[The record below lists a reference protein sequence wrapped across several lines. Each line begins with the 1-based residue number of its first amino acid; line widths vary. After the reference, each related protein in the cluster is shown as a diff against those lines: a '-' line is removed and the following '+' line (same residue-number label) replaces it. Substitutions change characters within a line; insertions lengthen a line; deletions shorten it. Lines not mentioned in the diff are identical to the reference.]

1 MATKKQT
8 KTVSPKAKT
17 AKAPAKKASA
27 PAKKPAPAKPAPKKA
42 APKAPAKAA
51 PAKKAVAKPA
61 PKKAAP
67 AAKKAPAKPVAKK
80 PAAPAKPA
88 AKKASAKPAPVAK
101 KAPAPAKKPAPAK
114 PAPAPEAQAPAKPA
128 PKSPLP
134 PPKMA
139 KKFSKAD
146 LKRASA
152 QADMYPPVVNVL
164 PPPLPGDSPDR
175 PKSLKPATKPFTQ
188 KELSVFRVQLEEY
201 RAVVMGNLKSLAG
214 DNLRQGAGDSNVALG
229 SYSTH
234 MADHGTDN
242 FDRELALNLV
252 SGQQDSIYD
261 INDAIRRIDE
271 GTFGICEQCGNAI
284 NPHRLRALPFARKCL
299 ACQSAEERGRTIYR
313 PFGRTISQQGT
324 DASGEDAPET

>member
-17 AKAPAKKASA
+17 AKAPAKKASV
-27 PAKKPAPAKPAPKKA
+27 PAKKPAAAKPAPKKA
-42 APKAPAKAA
+42 APKAPAAKKA
-51 PAKKAVAKPA
+51 PAKKVAAKPA

-67 AAKKAPAKPVAKK
+67 AKPAAKK
-80 PAAPAKPA
+80 APAKPA
-88 AKKASAKPAPVAK
+88 AKKAPAKPAPAAK
-101 KAPAPAKKPAPAK
+101 KAPAPAKKAAPAKPAPK

-128 PKSPLP
+128 PKSPLL
-134 PPKMA
+134 PPKMT
-139 KKFSKAD
+139 KKLSKAE

-175 PKSLKPATKPFTQ
+175 PKSLKPATKPFTA
-188 KELSVFRVQLEEY
+188 KELAVFRVQLEEY

-324 DASGEDAPET
+324 DASGEDAPEA